1 MFGNAQQT
9 KTNLSSVLCQFV
21 KYLERALMDSI
32 KMLSVSFLVTEADS
46 KRTQT
51 ERVVRLSQRLFPFRA
66 GQQYRSTEG
75 VTRPLLVV

>member
-21 KYLERALMDSI
+21 IYLERALMDSI

-51 ERVVRLSQRLFPFRA
+51 ERVRLSQRLFPFRA